1 MASYITVSQ
10 LNNYLKRKFEADVHL
25 GHIYLKGEISNS
37 KLHSRGHLY
46 FSLKDETSVI
56 SAIMFERDASKLNFD
71 PKEGT
76 KVFVEGKVTVYEG
89 SGKYQIVV
97 TSMQPDGI
105 GELFIAYEK
114 LKKQLEQE
122 GLFKKELKKPIPKYP
137 RRIGIVTAP
146 TGAAIRDILSTIKRR
161 FPIAET
167 ILFPALVQGE
177 NAKYSIVE
185 QLEKS
190 REFDLDVLIVGRGGG
205 SIEDLWAFNEEI
217 VARAIF
223 KLDVPVISAVGHE
236 VDFTIADFVAD
247 LRAPT
252 PTGAAELA
260 VPNMSDV
267 FGLIENYK
275 IRLQANMTNKI
286 KIEEKKLLSLKES
299 YVLKNPLAIYE
310 VKEQK
315 LSGLIDKLE
324 SVIENKLEVLST
336 RFNNI
341 VSSYALKNPMVAYE
355 VKGEKLN
362 SLKARLASN
371 VKTTLEI
378 SNNKLDH
385 LLSSYVLCYPLSFY
399 DKERERVDSL
409 KVRMINGMEHFTK
422 DKSRTYELMLNKLDL
437 LNPLSILKKGYSV
450 VTLNG
455 KTLTS
460 SKKLKKGEKI
470 DIQLHEGMVKAIVD
484 EIKEN

>member
-1 MASYITVSQ
+1 MASYITVSA

-25 GHIYLKGEISNS
+25 GHVYLKGEISNF

-56 SAIMFERDASKLNFD
+56 SAIMFQGDASKLAFT

-97 TSMQPDGI
+97 SKMQPDGI
-105 GELFIAYEK
+105 GELYIAYEK

-122 GLFKKELKKPIPKYP
+122 GLFKKEHKKPIPKYP
-137 RRIGIVTAP
+137 KTIGIVTAP

-177 NAKYSIVE
+177 TAKFSIVKQIE
-185 QLEKS
+185 TANTY
-190 REFDLDVLIVGRGGG
+190 DLDVLIVGRGGG
-205 SIEDLWAFNEEI
+205 SIEDLWAFNEEC
-217 VARAIF
+217 VARAIYASNI
-223 KLDVPVISAVGHE
+223 PIISAVGHE

-260 VPNMSDV
+260 VPNMTDV
-267 FGLIENYK
+267 FKLLENYK
-275 IRLQANMTNKI
+275 VRLTTGVNNKI
-286 KIEEKKLLSLKES
+286 KIYEKKLDALENA

-315 LSGLIDKLE
+315 LSGLIDKL
-324 SVIENKLEVLST
+324 IDYTKNRLNIATT
-336 RFNNI
+336 R
-341 VSSYALKNPMVAYE
+341 
-355 VKGEKLN
+355 LN
-362 SLKARLASN
+362 TAM
-371 VKTTLEI
+371 
-378 SNNKLDH
+378 
-385 LLSSYVLCYPLSFY
+385 SSYVLRNPLSFY
-399 DKERERVDSL
+399 EKDREKINLLTTKLTSNMRAYQDKVNNNYTLLLS
-409 KVRMINGMEHFTK
+409 
-422 DKSRTYELMLNKLDL
+422 KLDL
-437 LNPLSILKKGYSV
+437 LSPLSILKKGYSV
-450 VTLNG
+450 VT
-455 KTLTS
+455 KDTEIIS
-460 SKKLKKGEKI
+460 STHNITKGDTINIRLHKGSI
-470 DIQLHEGMVKAIVD
+470 DAKVEN
-484 EIKEN
+484 IKEN